1 MVMMRFGSITD
12 FTHPKLSYSK
22 IAKRMFRQPNTVHY
36 AIKNFVKE
44 SQVIDHRRNNG
55 KHVQYQIVR
64 HQLHD
69 YILDRNT
76 LVEWSGYSLQD
87 RVLLLEQ
94 KKGVTI
100 SWQALRRFYLKNNV
114 RFLQSNYIY

>member
-1 MVMMRFGSITD
+1 M
-12 FTHPKLSYSK
+12 
-22 IAKRMFRQPNTVHY
+22 
-36 AIKNFVKE
+36 
-44 SQVIDHRRNNG
+44 
-55 KHVQYQIVR
+55 R